1 MKLDIKRPYF
11 DKNGLHLVKKET
23 KTAEV
28 KEEPK
33 AEAKPKRAAKKKG

>member
-11 DKNGLHLVKKET
+11 DRNGLHLVKKET

-28 KEEPK
+28 KEEPIV
-33 AEAKPKRAAKKKG
+33 EAKPKKTTKKKG